1 MGDGVGRPD
10 DASAGDQA
18 ADLFD
23 AVEVGAVLVGADVG
37 GDVGD
42 RRRLIVA
49 FAFLWPGV
57 GFAFEGRRHGQG
69 QFRPNRTTPEVTKVV
84 RPESRDPGCPPRR
97 TPRPAITQKRE
108 PVRCGTAREHV
119 IRRFAGGNVLQLV
132 SFKVGN
138 EEFGLEILKVQEII
152 RLRELTRVPNMPD
165 FVDGVINLRG
175 KVIPVIGLRR
185 RMGIAAGE
193 ADKRTRIV
201 VAEVNGRVLGFVVD
215 EVSEVLRISADTV
228 QPAPKLGQ
236 VEREY
241 VHGIGK
247 IDERLLILID
257 FNPLITDAEH
267 GQIAA
272 VEQQAAEAL

>member
-1 MGDGVGRPD
+1 MAELGLRAQDKT
-10 DASAGDQA
+10 SAG
-18 ADLFD
+18 
-23 AVEVGAVLVGADVG
+23 
-37 GDVGD
+37 
-42 RRRLIVA
+42 
-49 FAFLWPGV
+49 
-57 GFAFEGRRHGQG
+57 GR
-69 QFRPNRTTPEVTKVV
+69 
-84 RPESRDPGCPPRR
+84 
-97 TPRPAITQKRE
+97 
-108 PVRCGTAREHV
+108 
-119 IRRFAGGNVLQLV
+119 VLQLV

-185 RMGIAAGE
+185 RMGIATGE

-201 VAEVNGRVLGFVVD
+201 VAEVSGRVLGFVVD
-215 EVSEVLRISADTV
+215 EVSEVLRIPEANFE
-228 QPAPKLGQ
+228 PPPKLGQ

-241 VHGIGK
+241 VNGIGK

-257 FNPLITDAEH
+257 LNPLITDAEH

-272 VEQQAAEAL
+272 AEQEPVEAL